1 MAQECSDG
9 LAQPHDRITVARK
22 TFARDFTMMLQRSD
36 QISEQD
42 GEYTYTFQTV
52 PQQTDPVIEL
62 IRSTIRRL
70 NQHPE
75 HGLRMCNND
84 IQVFA
89 TTSAPPIWPTTSHGS
104 ENEVKFYTFL
114 QECKV
119 PPATVP
125 VSIDLREDWLS
136 SEQLR
141 VRTQGQWMPL
151 EQWLLSL
158 ADDEVLRRRSLESQT
173 SFYYQ
178 RNGKHFR
185 LMDLP
190 VELRLTI
197 FEYTI
202 APAGEIYPLYT
213 KAGPFVEPRI
223 IMGIGYDPKSP
234 SLFYGYRQHLY
245 FSPESRDE
253 IPQPETT
260 ILRVSKQ
267 RRDEGLRASWE
278 GLRRCFVN
286 SCNFD
291 FIAMT
296 VVRGLNVALPFN
308 LLGRIELS
316 FTTREW
322 FAYFGVKFEP
332 HLHREESAIFSD
344 NLGSL
349 SSLTELNI
357 RFRDPSDGWLGYPWG
372 RAAKKTS
379 CQTVMVDWIMVLA
392 FAEIK
397 HFRIVKLTGYVKKP
411 QKAKWESLLRSK
423 CAGQVHEFDHVAAV
437 QDILATHPSEL

>member
-1 MAQECSDG
+1 MAQEFPDG
-9 LAQPHDRITVARK
+9 LAQPHDRIADARK

-36 QISEQD
+36 QISEQE

-75 HGLRMCNND
+75 HGLRMCNNN
-84 IQVFA
+84 IQVYA
-89 TTSAPPIWPTTSHGS
+89 TTSAPPIWPTTLHGS
-104 ENEVKFYTFL
+104 ANGVKLYTFL

-125 VSIDLREDWLS
+125 ISVHLREDWLS

-141 VRTQGQWMPL
+141 VRTKGQWIPL
-151 EQWLLSL
+151 EQWLLGL

-190 VELRLTI
+190 VELRLMI

-202 APAGEIYPLYT
+202 APAGEVYPLYINN
-213 KAGPFVEPRI
+213 GPIADQRI
-223 IMGIGYDPKSP
+223 ILGVGYDPQ
-234 SLFYGYRQHLY
+234 SLPPFFGANR
-245 FSPESRDE
+245 FSSVTIESRDI
-253 IPQPETT
+253 IPSPDTT

-267 RRDEGLRASWE
+267 CRDEGLRAGWE
-278 GLRRCFVN
+278 GVRRCFIDPY
-286 SCNFD
+286 NFKWVAAGWNLG
-291 FIAMT
+291 IAP
-296 VVRGLNVALPFN
+296 RFN

-316 FTTREW
+316 FTNSDW
-322 FAYFGVKFEP
+322 FVYFGVVFKP
-332 HLHREESAIFSD
+332 HLHLNVPTAFGHPLTR
-344 NLGSL
+344 L
-349 SSLTELNI
+349 SSSTELNI
-357 RFRDPSDGWLGYPWG
+357 RFRDPSDGWGKDPW
-372 RAAKKTS
+372 AWVTMKTS
-379 CQTVMVDWIMVLA
+379 CQTVMVDWIMALA
-392 FAEIK
+392 FPEIK

-411 QKAKWESLLRSK
+411 QKAKWESRLRRK
-423 CAGQVHEFDHVAAV
+423 CAEPADEFDHVAAV
-437 QDILATHPSEL
+437 QDILATHPSKL

>member
-1 MAQECSDG
+1 MAQECPDG
-9 LAQPHDRITVARK
+9 LAQPHDRIADARK

-36 QISEQD
+36 PISEQV

-89 TTSAPPIWPTTSHGS
+89 TTSAPPIWPNTLHGS

-125 VSIDLREDWLS
+125 ISIHLREDWLS

-141 VRTQGQWMPL
+141 VRTKGQWIPL
-151 EQWLLSL
+151 EQWLLGL

-190 VELRLTI
+190 VELRLMI

-202 APAGEIYPLYT
+202 APAGEVYPLYINN
-213 KAGPFVEPRI
+213 GPIADQRI
-223 IMGIGYDPKSP
+223 ILGVGYDPQSLPPFFWCKS
-234 SLFYGYRQHLY
+234 
-245 FSPESRDE
+245 
-253 IPQPETT
+253 
-260 ILRVSKQ
+260 IL
-267 RRDEGLRASWE
+267 
-278 GLRRCFVN
+278 
-286 SCNFD
+286 
-291 FIAMT
+291 
-296 VVRGLNVALPFN
+296 
-308 LLGRIELS
+308 
-316 FTTREW
+316 
-322 FAYFGVKFEP
+322 
-332 HLHREESAIFSD
+332 
-344 NLGSL
+344 
-349 SSLTELNI
+349 
-357 RFRDPSDGWLGYPWG
+357 
-372 RAAKKTS
+372 
-379 CQTVMVDWIMVLA
+379 
-392 FAEIK
+392 
-397 HFRIVKLTGYVKKP
+397 
-411 QKAKWESLLRSK
+411 
-423 CAGQVHEFDHVAAV
+423 
-437 QDILATHPSEL
+437 